1 MRYATRL
8 LALVPAAVLVASGC
22 SDGVKLVPVTGK
34 VTMNGRPLK
43 NVKVAFHPDPDQKTT
58 GPSSTAV
65 TDADGNF
72 SLVCQERGNA
82 PGAVAGFHRVI
93 VSDLD
98 VFGDVFVGRG
108 DYRSEDPKGPKEVP
122 KFPRFPTAYS
132 DLSQTPFKI
141 EVKPGMDPVP
151 LEIKK

>member
-43 NVKVAFHPDPDQKTT
+43 NVRVAFHPDPDKKTT

-122 KFPRFPTAYS
+122 KFPRFPAAYS
-132 DLSQTPFKI
+132 DLSQTPLKI
-141 EVKPGMDPVP
+141 EVKPDMDPVP

>member
-1 MRYATRL
+1 MRYTIRV
-8 LALVPAAVLVASGC
+8 LALVAAAVVVASGC
-22 SDGVKLVPVTGK
+22 SDSVKLVPVTGK

-58 GPSSTAV
+58 GPSSTGV

-72 SLVCQERGNA
+72 TLVCQDRNNA
-82 PGAVAGFHRVI
+82 PGAVVGFHRVI

-122 KFPRFPTAYS
+122 KFPRFPATYS
-132 DLSQTPFKI
+132 DLSNTPFKI
-141 EVKPGMDPVP
+141 EVKPGMETVT